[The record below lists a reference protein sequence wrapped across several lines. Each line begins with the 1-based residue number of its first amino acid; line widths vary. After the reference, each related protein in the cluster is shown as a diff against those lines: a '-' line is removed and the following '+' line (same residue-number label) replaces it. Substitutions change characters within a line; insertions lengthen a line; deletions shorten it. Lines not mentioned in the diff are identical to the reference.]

1 MKSEIARILKDEDD
15 FLIVTHI
22 NPDGDAVGSL
32 LGMFLALREMGK
44 KAWAVSGEKFPEMY
58 GFLPSS
64 SEVVT
69 GVESLGGKPRWILSV
84 DVAAENRVSG
94 EIKEFRPEARLVVI
108 DHHPTNPGFGDLNL
122 IEPAATSTAEIVFSL
137 LKECGYTLS
146 PEVGKC
152 LYTGLITDTGCFRF
166 SGVTSRTMRLAA
178 EMMAPGFDS
187 YAVTRF
193 LYEEYPFSR
202 FQLERLMLERIEML
216 LEGRLSLSTLY
227 DKDFEHIGADHS
239 DSENLVN
246 RLREIRGVEV
256 AVLMTQMSDGLI
268 RVSLRSKNELD
279 VAVIAKS
286 LGGGGHRRASGL
298 RSDAP
303 LARIRKQIIEA
314 VAAGLA

>member
-1 MKSEIARILKDEDD
+1 MKSEIVRILKDEDD
-15 FLIVTHI
+15 FLVVTHV

-32 LGMFLALREMGK
+32 LGMSLALRDMGK
-44 KAWAVSGEKFPEMY
+44 KAWAVAGEKFPEMY
-58 GFLPSS
+58 DFLPSS
-64 SEVVT
+64 REILT
-69 GVESLGGKPRWILSV
+69 DVESLDGRPRWILSV
-84 DVAAENRVSG
+84 DVAAEGRVSG
-94 EIKEFRPEARLVVI
+94 EIKKFRPGAGLVVI

-122 IEPAATSTAEIVFSL
+122 IESSATSTAEIVFGL

-146 PEVGKC
+146 RDVGKC
-152 LYTGLITDTGCFRF
+152 LFTGLITDTGCFRF
-166 SGVTSRTMRLAA
+166 SGVTSRTMCLAA

-187 YAVTRF
+187 YSVTRF

-216 LEGRLSLSTLY
+216 LDGRLSLSTLY
-227 DKDFEHIGADHS
+227 HEDFEQIGADHS

-246 RLREIRGVEV
+246 RLREIKGVEV
-256 AVLMTQMSDGLI
+256 AVLITQMPDGMT

-279 VAVIAKS
+279 VASIAKS

-303 LARIRKQIIEA
+303 LARIRQKIIEA
-314 VAAGLA
+314 VAAGMA